1 MRDFRKYEAWQLS
14 HKLVLEIYLLTKDFP
29 NEEKFGLTSQIR
41 RSSASIP
48 TNFAEGSAKTSEKD
62 FIRFID
68 IALGSATEVDYQLEL
83 SKDLKY
89 ISEEQFLELN
99 NKVVS
104 IKKLLFALRQKI
116 LTDIN
121 NNKTQ

>member
-29 NEEKFGLTSQIR
+29 VEEKFGLTSQIR
-41 RSSASIP
+41 RSSSSIP
-48 TNFAEGSAKTSEKD
+48 TNFAEGSSKISEKD
-62 FIRFID
+62 FTRFID

-89 ISEEQFLELN
+89 ISEEKFLTLN
-99 NKVVS
+99 NKIIS
-104 IKKLLFALRQKI
+104 IKKMLFALRQKI
-116 LTDIN
+116 LKDIN
-121 NNKTQ
+121 NKM

>member
-29 NEEKFGLTSQIR
+29 VEEKFGLTSQIR
-41 RSSASIP
+41 RSSSSIP
-48 TNFAEGSAKTSEKD
+48 TNFAEGSSKISEKD
-62 FIRFID
+62 FTRFID

-89 ISEEQFLELN
+89 ISEEKYLTLN
-99 NKVVS
+99 NKIIS
-104 IKKLLFALRQKI
+104 IKKMLFALRQKI
-116 LTDIN
+116 LIDIN

>member
-1 MRDFRKYEAWQLS
+1 MIDFRKYEVWQLS

-48 TNFAEGSAKTSEKD
+48 TNFAEGSSKTSEKD
-62 FIRFID
+62 FTRFID

-83 SKDLKY
+83 SKDLRY
-89 ISEEQFLELN
+89 ISVEKFLDLN
-99 NKVVS
+99 NKIIS
-104 IKKLLFALRQKI
+104 IKKLLFTLRQKI
-116 LTDIN
+116 LKDIN
-121 NNKTQ
+121 NKM

>member
-1 MRDFRKYEAWQLS
+1 MRDFRNYEAWQLS

-29 NEEKFGLTSQIR
+29 SEEKFGLTSQIR

-48 TNFAEGSAKTSEKD
+48 TNFAEGSSKASEKD
-62 FIRFID
+62 FTRFID

-89 ISEEQFLELN
+89 ISEEKFLTLN
-99 NKVVS
+99 NKIIS

-116 LTDIN
+116 LIDIN